1 MAPAWH
7 LQSRT
12 LAMRGLWACAC
23 DLCLG
28 MYAPCA
34 WRVARESLG
43 IHPRYLWPADAV
55 RLAGEAGGGQR
66 WRQVGEGVRWRAS
79 RGKPFTVRIAVREAP
94 AVGTAPSGH
103 HPRVSRAFGASTARA
118 GTFRVVMPLQ
128 SVPSNKAKF
137 TKNAKVLSSTARY
150 LLAYVERHNLTASLG
165 WCVRRGAVRCC
176 TITSHHTSH
185 HTWHVLGPSPRALSV
200 VR

>member
-1 MAPAWH
+1 MGSALEFTASRLSLKPSLRCIRHGVYSGCMTPAWH

-79 RGKPFTVRIAVREAP
+79 RGKPFTVRIAMREAP

-103 HPRVSRAFGASTARA
+103 HFPHVSRVGASTDRRDPQRRHSGLKFGEARA
-118 GTFRVVMPLQ
+118 
-128 SVPSNKAKF
+128 
-137 TKNAKVLSSTARY
+137 
-150 LLAYVERHNLTASLG
+150 
-165 WCVRRGAVRCC
+165 
-176 TITSHHTSH
+176 
-185 HTWHVLGPSPRALSV
+185 
-200 VR
+200 